1 MTVRWWHILGLVA
14 LGYAL
19 GYWMP
24 ALGNMTI
31 GKLYKGAAK

>member
-1 MTVRWWHILGLVA
+1 MTTRWYHILGLIL

-24 ALGNMTI
+24 QLGNMTI
-31 GKLYKGAAK
+31 GKLYPKGA